1 MTHSHTISDKKP
13 ASSSRWNAE
22 NTFIVEIQIQ
32 YFHAGIKK
40 QFPLIKS
47 TFKDISFL
55 GVLVLKTTEK
65 ERIFKVYTDDEI
77 LAK

>member
-1 MTHSHTISDKKP
+1 MEK
-13 ASSSRWNAE
+13 E
-22 NTFIVEIQIQ
+22 
-32 YFHAGIKK
+32 
-40 QFPLIKS
+40 FPLIKS

-65 ERIFKVYTDDEI
+65 ERIFKAYADDEI